1 MRVSQHWTAWP
12 AGGIPV
18 DMAVRSLS
26 LLPLSLAAVV
36 AATPLVACA
45 SASAPTSTAPAAPAL
60 PRAAARAEPSQQARP
75 AFARLEREHAA
86 RLGVIATDTGSGRTV
101 AYRAGERFAFAST
114 SKALTAGL
122 LLQRA
127 SDRDLRRV
135 VRYRSSDLLEYAPV
149 TRRHV
154 ATGMTLRALAVAAL
168 QQSDNTA
175 ANLVMSE
182 LGGPR
187 GVERG
192 LRAMGDRTTEVERTE
207 PTLNTAVPG
216 ERRDTTTPRAIAR
229 DLRAFVLGSALAPPR
244 RALLARWM
252 VGNTT
257 GDRYVRAG
265 VPEGWVVADKTG
277 SAAYGTRNDIA
288 VVWPTRGRPIVI
300 AVLSDRRRDPTR
312 ATDDALIASATRAAV
327 RALR

>member
-1 MRVSQHWTAWP
+1 
-12 AGGIPV
+12 
-18 DMAVRSLS
+18 MALRSLS

-45 SASAPTSTAPAAPAL
+45 SASAPATTSTAAAVTASPPAAPRS
-60 PRAAARAEPSQQARP
+60 RAADRAEPSRQARP
-75 AFARLEREHAA
+75 AFARLEREHVA
-86 RLGVIATDTGSGRTV
+86 RLGVIATDTGTGRTV
-101 AYRAGERFAFAST
+101 SYRAGERFAFAST
-114 SKALTAGL
+114 TKALTAGL

-135 VRYRSSDLLEYAPV
+135 VRYRPSDLLEYAPV

-154 ATGMTLRALAVAAL
+154 GTGMTLRGLAIASL

-175 ANLVMSE
+175 ANLVMRE

-192 LRAMGDRTTEVERTE
+192 LRALGDRTTEVERTE
-207 PTLNTAVPG
+207 PTLNTAIPG

-229 DLRAFVLGSALAPPR
+229 DLRAFVLGSALTPPR

-257 GDRYVRAG
+257 GDKYVRAG
-265 VPEGWVVADKTG
+265 VPAGWVVADKTG

-288 VVWPTRGRPIVI
+288 VVWPTQGRPIVI

-312 ATDDALIASATRAAV
+312 ASDDALIARATRAAV

>member
-1 MRVSQHWTAWP
+1 
-12 AGGIPV
+12 
-18 DMAVRSLS
+18 MALRSLS
-26 LLPLSLAAVV
+26 LIPLSLVAVA

-45 SASAPTSTAPAAPAL
+45 SASAPATTSAAVAPISAAAPTRPADPSA
-60 PRAAARAEPSQQARP
+60 PRARPADRAEPSRQARP
-75 AFARLEREHAA
+75 AFARLEREHTA
-86 RLGVIATDTGSGRTV
+86 RLGVIATDTGTGRTV
-101 AYRAGERFAFAST
+101 SYRAGERFAFAST

-135 VRYRSSDLLEYAPV
+135 VRYRPSDLLEYAPV

-154 ATGMTLRALAVAAL
+154 ATGMTLRGLTIAAL
-168 QQSDNTA
+168 QHSDNTA
-175 ANLVMSE
+175 ANLVMRE

-192 LRAMGDRTTEVERTE
+192 LRALGDRTTEVERTE
-207 PTLNTAVPG
+207 PTLNTAIPG

-229 DLRAFVLGSALAPPR
+229 DLRSFVLGTALTPPR

-257 GDRYVRAG
+257 GGKYVRAG
-265 VPEGWVVADKTG
+265 VPAGWVVADKTG
-277 SAAYGTRNDIA
+277 SAGYGTRNDIA
-288 VVWPTRGRPIVI
+288 VVWPPQGRPIVV
-300 AVLSDRRRDPTR
+300 AVLSDRRRDPSR
-312 ATDDALIASATRAAV
+312 ASDDALIARATRTAV
-327 RALR
+327 RAVR

>member
-1 MRVSQHWTAWP
+1 
-12 AGGIPV
+12 
-18 DMAVRSLS
+18 MALRSLS
-26 LLPLSLAAVV
+26 LLSLVAAV

-45 SASAPTSTAPAAPAL
+45 SASAPATTPT
-60 PRAAARAEPSQQARP
+60 AAAVTASASAASRPRDADRTEPSRQARP

-86 RLGVIATDTGSGRTV
+86 RLGVIATDTGTGRTV
-101 AYRAGERFAFAST
+101 SYRAGERFAFAST

-154 ATGMTLRALAVAAL
+154 GTGMTLRGLTIAAL

-175 ANLVMSE
+175 ANLVMRE

-192 LRAMGDRTTEVERTE
+192 LRALGDRTTEVERTE
-207 PTLNTAVPG
+207 PTLNTAIPG

-229 DLRAFVLGSALAPPR
+229 DLRAFVLGSALTPPR
-244 RALLARWM
+244 RTLLARWM

-257 GDRYVRAG
+257 GDKYVRAG
-265 VPEGWVVADKTG
+265 VPAGWVVADKTG
-277 SAAYGTRNDIA
+277 SAGYGTRNDVA
-288 VVWPTRGRPIVI
+288 VVWPPQGRPIVI
-300 AVLSDRRRDPTR
+300 AVLSDRRRDPAR
-312 ATDDALIASATRAAV
+312 ASDDALIARATRTAV